1 MSTLTTAKPFRP
13 SDWINRASAKLPSW
27 LIYAGAL
34 AYALWLFYLGLT
46 GGLGIEPIEV
56 LEHRY
61 GKVALQFIVLGLAVT
76 PLKVYARINLQKHR
90 RAIGVTAFGFV
101 LAHLLVWA
109 FLDVQTLERVW
120 ADILKRPYVTIGMV
134 SFLLLVPLALTSN
147 NLSLRKLGGASWRKL
162 HKLTYP
168 AAVLGALHYVW
179 LAKGFQYEPLIYTAV
194 ILLLLVLRIDRVQR
208 AWRQM
213 RA

>member
-13 SDWINRASAKLPSW
+13 SDWINRSSAKLPSW

-109 FLDVQTLERVW
+109 LLDVQTLERVW
-120 ADILKRPYVTIGMV
+120 ADILKRPYVTIGMA

-162 HKLTYP
+162 HK
-168 AAVLGALHYVW
+168 
-179 LAKGFQYEPLIYTAV
+179 
-194 ILLLLVLRIDRVQR
+194 
-208 AWRQM
+208 
-213 RA
+213 